1 MKCSNMIW
9 SGIFLLLAGCSS
21 DRLITTTDQY
31 GRSLSVLHTEDQIF
45 QGPIVVEIGQF
56 DSLGKFNPYA
66 TATGEPLIQS
76 VFRGAAP
83 AALGAALLRPPETN
97 INASGGSGGGA
108 GTGSTGIGS
117 GSAGGASTG
126 GGVVN
131 VNSAATS
138 NSRSRGGSATGGQ
151 ASSGSSTSSATS
163 SPTVTGTVGSS
174 TSSATGGSS
183 GTGGSACQGN
193 CGGGN
198 NGNGNSP

>member
-83 AALGAALLRPPETN
+83 AALGAALLSPPETN
-97 INASGGSGGGA
+97 INASGGGGGA
-108 GTGSTGIGS
+108 GTGSTGIDS